1 MSVEI
6 VLDPVEAPAV
16 VIATP
21 SAPAVTVTTPA
32 VVVVTETDRVT
43 ISDDYVLTI
52 GD

>member
-6 VLDPVEAPAV
+6 VLDPQETPAV

-21 SAPAVTVTTPA
+21 SAPSVTVTTPG

-43 ISDDYVLTI
+43 ISDNYILTI
-52 GD
+52 GA